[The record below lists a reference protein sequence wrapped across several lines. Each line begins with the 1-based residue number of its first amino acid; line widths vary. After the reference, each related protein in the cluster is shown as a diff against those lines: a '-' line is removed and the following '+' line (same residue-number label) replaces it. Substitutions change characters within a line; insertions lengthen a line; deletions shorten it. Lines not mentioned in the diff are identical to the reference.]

1 LHGGRQN
8 YCKDF
13 HSREL
18 IYVKPQGKPPTRH
31 AVEFLKKLQVRM
43 VFEPRNL
50 QWNPQ
55 HQHVCDKSH
64 VLSSD
69 CKLKSCCKPEKK
81 VTIVTALKKPLL
93 ELYYKPTGQKIEKVD
108 ALPFL
113 GSKEREMYLRWGNHE
128 PENII
133 KKKLTQLEQ
142 LSHGHQLKHLFENGL
157 LKLTGKYD
165 PWIDKGKAPDTP
177 EGKLLER
184 LKKSQQRKDRIA
196 KARKAQSFRILEHSN
211 CSDSSDDFLQTSP
224 KEAYPVK
231 SSFNEKS
238 SAFKNANTF
247 MSQPS
252 VYIIS
257 PQTLESR
264 KEHMRRNDF
273 RDYNNQMAD
282 TSLVN
287 TVSQLLPVVN
297 FNATSDQFDLQDW
310 NSQSMNQTQE
320 EPELPQA
327 DAFLFNDV
335 LEVGLHGQQDHDK
348 IDKYLEQTV
357 ESTHVDS
364 VESILDTF
372 DKFIQEIQSGPC
384 KEESEQQP
392 SPFEFL
398 DFFDLNQSD
407 RRKGIPS
414 SPFGRTLYG

>member
-13 HSREL
+13 HDREL

-55 HQHVCDKSH
+55 HQYVCGKSH
-64 VLSSD
+64 FLSSD
-69 CKLKSCCKPEKK
+69 CKLKSCCKPEQK

-93 ELYYKPTGQKIEKVD
+93 ELYYKPTGQKIENVD

-113 GSKEREMYLRWGNHE
+113 GSKEREMYLRWGNNE
-128 PENII
+128 PESII
-133 KKKLTQLEQ
+133 KKKLIQLEQ
-142 LSHGHQLKHLFENGL
+142 LSQGHQLQHLFENGL

-165 PWIDKGKAPDTP
+165 PWLDKGKVPDTP

-184 LKKSQQRKDRIA
+184 LKKSQQRKNRIA
-196 KARKAQSFRILEHSN
+196 KAKKAQSFRMLEQSH

-224 KEAYPVK
+224 KEAYSVK

-238 SAFKNANTF
+238 SAFKNSKTF
-247 MSQPS
+247 VSQPS

-257 PQTLESR
+257 PQTSQSG
-264 KEHMRRNDF
+264 KEHMSWDDF
-273 RDYNNQMAD
+273 RDYNAQTAE
-282 TSLVN
+282 TSLAN
-287 TVSQLLPVVN
+287 TVSQLLPAVN
-297 FNATSDQFDLQDW
+297 FDATSDQFDLQNW
-310 NSQSMNQTQE
+310 NSQSLNVTQE
-320 EPELPQA
+320 EPEVPQA
-327 DAFLFNDV
+327 DVFLFNDV
-335 LEVGLHGQQDHDK
+335 LEVGLHDQQDPDK
-348 IDKYLEQTV
+348 IDNYLEHTV
-357 ESTHVDS
+357 ENTHVDS

-384 KEESEQQP
+384 KEECEQQP
-392 SPFEFL
+392 SAFEFL
-398 DFFDLNQSD
+398 DSFDLSQSD

-414 SPFGRTLYG
+414 SPFGRTFYG